1 MATLYQPKFKLTIN
15 GFDVTTSV
23 LPYLISIN
31 LQDFFDNNFTVSKL
45 ELIFSAKYTRSSS
58 WKYKDQL
65 KLELWYETDPSS
77 KYISSIFYID
87 YVENI
92 KNETQTFLV
101 SAQEADPSMGFDAG
115 VGITYLNSFTT
126 NVIDGIVF
134 LFGLTTDNDLTPN
147 VYIGNFQQPDTGTV
161 PPAHTSVTITFD
173 NYIAALKHI
182 CQKYGY
188 FGNIS
193 GTRLLMYRL
202 NSTDNDN
209 NRFRVLSMQWVF
221 DVNYKQSYTQLAKE
235 YKYYYI
241 DRPPHPDAFV
251 TGTYLPTVSS
261 DLDNFIKYVDKD
273 IYYNNAESGLERVT
287 GQVLSDY
294 VDGFQIRI
302 TCMGAIDYKA
312 GGIFLLDASY
322 GNHKGY
328 YRCTKISHTI
338 ANGIWQSEITGFPL
352 LISNQTS
359 ALFDLGYYKS
369 SNTVTLA
376 LTVSTNLRGS
386 PPITITGTILDNFA
400 KLLSPNYSS
409 NIGATVVTECTKAA
423 NNIRP
428 DILFGLF
435 LWQNNMFRDTN
446 LITKRNPG
454 KLGTVAN
461 VNNPETYADW
471 QTGIRASVQIAFA
484 FATTSGSPA
493 DAIVATRYGLIT
505 RGSATNIAALN
516 GLWDGSN
523 TDFSFM
529 LKSYL
534 WELYLFINNDYSIT
548 FT

>member
-15 GFDVTTSV
+15 GFDVTNSV
-23 LPYLISIN
+23 IPYLLSIN

-45 ELIFSAKYTRSSS
+45 ELVFSSKYTRSSS

-65 KLELWYETDPSS
+65 KLELWYETDPAS
-77 KYISSIFYID
+77 KYISGIFYVD
-87 YVENI
+87 YTENN
-92 KNETQTFLV
+92 KGENQTFLV

-115 VGITYLNSFTT
+115 VGITYTNSKTT
-126 NVIDGIVF
+126 DVVNGIVF
-134 LFGLTTDNDLTPN
+134 LFSLTTNNDLTPN
-147 VYIGNFQQPDTGTV
+147 VYVGYFTNPNTGIT
-161 PPAHTSVTITFD
+161 PPGLTTVTITYD
-173 NYIAALKHI
+173 NYISALKDI

-193 GTRLLMYRL
+193 GTRLLLYRL
-202 NSTDNDN
+202 NSLNNDN

-221 DVNYKQSYTQLAKE
+221 DVSFKQSYTQLAKS

-241 DRPPHPDAFV
+241 NRVPSPNVFV
-251 TGTYLPTVSS
+251 TGTYTPNISA
-261 DLDNFIKYVDKD
+261 DLNNFTKYVDKNT
-273 IYYNNAESGLERVT
+273 YYNNTESGLERVT
-287 GQVLSDY
+287 GQVLNDY
-294 VDGFQIRI
+294 VDGFEIRI

-322 GNHKGY
+322 GNHRGY
-328 YRCTKISHTI
+328 YRCTKISHTLS
-338 ANGIWQSEITGFPL
+338 NGIWQSEISGFP
-352 LISNQTS
+352 ISITTQTS
-359 ALFDLGYYKS
+359 ALYDLGYYKS
-369 SNTVTLA
+369 SNTVTVPI
-376 LTVSTNLRGS
+376 TVSTNLRGS
-386 PPITITGTILDNFA
+386 SPISITGTILDNFA

-409 NIGATVVTECTKAA
+409 NIGATVVTECTKPA

-435 LWQNNMFRDTN
+435 LWQNNMFRDAN

-461 VNNPETYADW
+461 VNNPETYPDW

-484 FATTSGSPA
+484 FATLSGSPA

-516 GLWDGSN
+516 NLWDGSDTN
-523 TDFSFM
+523 FSFM

-534 WELYLFINNDYSIT
+534 WELYLFINNNYSIT